1 MDALPR
7 QGRGDGAGP
16 DSPDGILDAY
26 ARIQCLCLAAGVP
39 SFDADD
45 LAQDV
50 FLWLLRNGPLLALP
64 AMPWLAAVVRNFVL
78 RYRRER
84 SHRRKVEGVSLTDT
98 VEPRAREPQ
107 EALESK
113 ELLDR
118 VAAVLPEE
126 ERRILALIRSGYTL
140 PQATDILKIPPGSQG
155 FYRGRLIQCARSE
168 LRMRPAGPASRYSL
182 LPPFPS
188 PGRGTG

>member
-7 QGRGDGAGP
+7 QGRGEGAGP
-16 DSPDGILDAY
+16 DSPNGILEAY

-39 SFDADD
+39 SIDADD

-50 FLWLLRNGPLLALP
+50 FAWLLRNGPLLALP
-64 AMPWLAAVVRNFVL
+64 AMPWLAAVARNYIK

-84 SHRRKVEGVSLTDT
+84 SYRRKVDGVSLTDT
-98 VEPRAREPQ
+98 IEPQAEEPQ
-107 EALESK
+107 EALEIK

-126 ERRILALIRSGYTL
+126 DRKILTLIRSGYT
-140 PQATDILKIPPGSQG
+140 QARHVT
-155 FYRGRLIQCARSE
+155 A
-168 LRMRPAGPASRYSL
+168 
-182 LPPFPS
+182 
-188 PGRGTG
+188 